1 MALKP
6 CRECKK
12 KVSTEALTCPN
23 CGVPN
28 PTIKSIKKDK
38 RVNIQH
44 GVEYCS
50 NCGTEL
56 PSGPPC
62 NNPRCRLAEI
72 SSQQKNKPYEIAWC
86 ENISCKSRH
95 KQLKIPTI
103 LLGQQQCSVCDS
115 VMSLVSKKQLAQL
128 ETIKKYLEPHKKII
142 DVKKRE
148 DAVKR
153 IKEKHFGDNNSL
165 TKVYGFWH
173 GKGGLAKSFWL
184 YFIVANM
191 IGNFMLLGAATQSL
205 SLVYLIL
212 VVIIIWNIF
221 AIIGVFN
228 AADIYKAKKIKS
240 NESYGYATASK
251 WAVVLLTMSGIGQAL
266 N

>member
-6 CRECKK
+6 CRECQK
-12 KVSTEALTCPN
+12 KVSTEAATCPS

-56 PSGPPC
+56 PSGAPC

-72 SSQQKNKPYEIAWC
+72 SPVKKKKVDSDNVQKDRIDNKKLVID
-86 ENISCKSRH
+86 ENY
-95 KQLKIPTI
+95 T
-103 LLGQQQCSVCDS
+103 D
-115 VMSLVSKKQLAQL
+115 
-128 ETIKKYLEPHKKII
+128 
-142 DVKKRE
+142 KKRE
-148 DAVKR
+148 AAVKR

-205 SLVYLIL
+205 SLVYFIL

-228 AADIYKAKKIKS
+228 AADIYKANKIKL
-240 NESYGYATASK
+240 NDSYGYATASK
-251 WAVVLLTMSGIGQAL
+251 WAVVLLTMSGIGQSL